1 MDTKPIPLDQVAAG
15 PHDLRD
21 FLVDN
26 ALAVRQVMQAL
37 HDAGAQVHLNAASGA
52 VYTTTV
58 WTLDT
63 QRETLVF
70 ATDGDPAVLERVL
83 AASDVVAVSY
93 LDNVKLQFD
102 VTDLVVV
109 RGPQSATLGA
119 SFPQVVW
126 RFQRRGTFRAKASPR
141 TPAQVRLRHPKQPG
155 PVVALRLLDVS
166 QGGCAVLLPADLPPV
181 EPGTS
186 FSEVALEL
194 DGATRLTTG
203 MLVQH
208 VTPVGDTAVGL
219 RLGCAF
225 AGMAPDSIRSLQRW
239 IDNAQR
245 RMRFLTIT

>member
-1 MDTKPIPLDQVAAG
+1 METSPIPIDQVAAG
-15 PHDLRD
+15 HHDLRD

-26 ALAVRQVMQAL
+26 ALAVRQLMQAL

-52 VYTTTV
+52 VYTTSV

-70 ATDGDPAVLERVL
+70 AADGDPAVLERVL

-102 VTDLVVV
+102 VTGLVLV
-109 RGPQSATLGA
+109 RGPQSATIGA

-126 RFQRRGTFRAKASPR
+126 RFQRRGTYRAKASPR
-141 TPAQVRLRHPKQPG
+141 TPAQVRLRHPMQPDRTL
-155 PVVALRLLDVS
+155 ALRLLDVS
-166 QGGCAVLLPADLPPV
+166 QGGCAVLLPADLPSV

-186 FSEVALEL
+186 FTEAALEL

-203 MLVQH
+203 LLVQH
-208 VTPVGDTAVGL
+208 VTPAGDAAAGL

-225 AGMAPDSIRSLQRW
+225 SAMPTASLRSLQRW

-245 RMRFLTIT
+245 RMRFLTIG